1 MAQINWTG
9 NGNGH
14 TANVSAGLSLT
25 LSGSTVPS
33 NATITSVTC
42 RYGYSQSKWGSNYSW
57 VAKWMANSNLSKFF
71 YGAQDNTNRFSET
84 MTGSNSGDVLSQ
96 EAPTGHGVTATL
108 SSNLTEFKGKSSYT
122 FKFRGGSTS
131 PSSYGSALLRYT
143 VLHINYY
150 VACGNPSGITASGGQ
165 KKITLTSFTA
175 ATNGTSDSVSSY
187 EICYAS
193 SKSWNSNTAVAR
205 TTSQTST
212 AYTWSNITTA
222 GTYYIGVRV
231 KGSSSGWHSP
241 VWSSALT
248 VTVNTAPAK
257 PTIQYPPAAGK
268 TTYNTKPYFRM
279 TGTDADGNTLKYQ
292 YKIDSGSWADVASS
306 VTSGTAKDWQCSTAL
321 TAGSHTLYVRTYDGT
336 AYSEELS
343 RTFTVAT
350 PTAVTETTITDEN
363 TIDLY
368 QTYITNQRAWYNL
381 SAYSYTTVNT
391 PATLNRAV
399 ILELETA
406 IEATPHVA
414 TSYMTT
420 PSAGA
425 VCKISDTFTI
435 LRNALLSA

>member
-9 NGNGH
+9 NGNGSI
-14 TANVSAGLSLT
+14 ANIAAGRAIT
-25 LSGSTVPS
+25 LSGGTVPS

-42 RYGYSQSKWGSNYSW
+42 RYGYSQSQWGSNYAW
-57 VAKWMANSNLSKFF
+57 VAKWMANDSLSLFF
-71 YGAQDNTNRFSET
+71 YGAQDNTNRFTET
-84 MTGSNSGDVLSQ
+84 MTGSGSGDVLNQ

-108 SSNLTEFKGKSSYT
+108 SSNLTEFKGKSSYA

-131 PSSYGSALLRYT
+131 PSSYGNALLRYT

-150 VACGNPSGITASGGQ
+150 IACSDPSGITASGGQ
-165 KKITLTSFTA
+165 KQITLTSFTA

-193 SKSWNSNTAVAR
+193 SKSWNSSTAVAR

-222 GTYYIGVRV
+222 GTYYVGVRV
-231 KGSSSGWHSP
+231 QGSSSGWHSP

-257 PTIQYPPAAGK
+257 PTVQYPPAAGK
-268 TTYNTKPYFRM
+268 TTYNTQPWFRM
-279 TGTDADGNTLKYQ
+279 TGTDTDGNTLTYQ
-292 YKIDSGSWADVASS
+292 YKIDSGSWTNAATS
-306 VTSGTAKDWQCSTAL
+306 VTSGTAKDWQCSTTL
-321 TAGSHTLYVRTYDGT
+321 TAGSHTLYVRTYDGA

-343 RTFTVAT
+343 RSFTVAT

-363 TIDLY
+363 TVDLY

-381 SAYSYTTVNT
+381 AAYSYTTVDT
-391 PATLNRAV
+391 PATLQRAV

-406 IEATPHVA
+406 IEATPHIA
-414 TSYMTT
+414 PSYMTT
-420 PSAGA
+420 PVAGA
-425 VCKISDTFTI
+425 SVKISDTFTV